1 MTTLHQIKRLVIL
14 ISGSGSNLQAI
25 IDAIPAYGIP
35 AQICAVISNRV
46 DAFGLT
52 RARQAGIPTDIL
64 DHKQFSSREAFD
76 EALSEKIDAYQPDYV
91 ILAGFMRILTEG
103 FVTRYSG
110 RMINIHPSLLPK
122 FQGLHTHRRAIEA
135 AEQEHGATVHFVT
148 PELDGGPCILKAKVT
163 ISDSESETSLAEKV
177 LQQEHIIYPTVINW
191 LARDILSMSTE
202 GAALGGSVVA
212 PEGLY
217 LNEISDTLR
226 LHP

>member
-163 ISDSESETSLAEKV
+163 ISDSESETSLAEKFSSKST
-177 LQQEHIIYPTVINW
+177 LSTQRSSTGLLVIFFPCRQRVRLW
-191 LARDILSMSTE
+191 GKCRRTGRPLFKRDF
-202 GAALGGSVVA
+202 
-212 PEGLY
+212 
-217 LNEISDTLR
+217 
-226 LHP
+226 